1 MFGLV
6 FVSLPLKHV
15 FIVFHNNKK
24 KMGENMQ
31 NFFFILTAFQILH
44 VFLPDISVHCALL
57 EYDFI

>member
-31 NFFFILTAFQILH
+31 NFFFSFDGFSDIAC
-44 VFLPDISVHCALL
+44 VFA
-57 EYDFI
+57 